1 MLVKQRAEGKNKLAH
16 SVFVKID
23 KDKSGQ
29 IDHEELQDALKRSKS
44 EKLKDLDDQKV

>member
-1 MLVKQRAEGKNKLAH
+1 MAH